1 MEERGVEEE
10 NGVGRGKDAMVL
22 LVSGGKEG
30 GKWVIPGGGV
40 EQNECAEEAARR
52 ELEEEAGVK
61 ARAVEVI
68 GLFQDDD
75 RKHRT
80 TVFLMEV
87 EEELSVW
94 EEGEHGR
101 RRIWLPLNVGAEVV
115 KLAHRPILNAVL
127 ARSPSH
133 VLQPQLQQA
142 SLNRYDMPYSP
153 QLMLDIGGVTNLMP
167 IVMIAHGWV
176 WTASCMGK
184 EYH

>member
-1 MEERGVEEE
+1 MLRSQGVHQSSLLDIITVDLVVLEAPNVVSRDADNLLSTLFGELVCAS
-10 NGVGRGKDAMVL
+10 GPRRGKDAMVL

-30 GKWVIPGGGV
+30 GKWVIPGGGI

-87 EEELSVW
+87 VEELSVW
-94 EEGEHGR
+94 QEGEHGR

-115 KLAHRPILNAVL
+115 KVAHRPILNAVL
-127 ARSPSH
+127 AR
-133 VLQPQLQQA
+133 
-142 SLNRYDMPYSP
+142 
-153 QLMLDIGGVTNLMP
+153 
-167 IVMIAHGWV
+167 
-176 WTASCMGK
+176 
-184 EYH
+184 

>member
-1 MEERGVEEE
+1 MFDREECKVSQIEDLCELGLLSE
-10 NGVGRGKDAMVL
+10 NNDPSIGRGKDAMVL

-127 ARSPSH
+127 AR
-133 VLQPQLQQA
+133 
-142 SLNRYDMPYSP
+142 
-153 QLMLDIGGVTNLMP
+153 
-167 IVMIAHGWV
+167 
-176 WTASCMGK
+176 
-184 EYH
+184 

>member
-1 MEERGVEEE
+1 MLAPWKAREGPRERLRDQDGYRIRAAGVCV
-10 NGVGRGKDAMVL
+10 NGHGKDAMVL

-61 ARAVEVI
+61 ARAVE
-68 GLFQDDD
+68 DDD

-115 KLAHRPILNAVL
+115 KVAHRPILNAVL
-127 ARSPSH
+127 AR
-133 VLQPQLQQA
+133 
-142 SLNRYDMPYSP
+142 
-153 QLMLDIGGVTNLMP
+153 
-167 IVMIAHGWV
+167 
-176 WTASCMGK
+176 
-184 EYH
+184 

>member
-1 MEERGVEEE
+1 
-10 NGVGRGKDAMVL
+10 MVL

-80 TVFLMEV
+80 AVFLMEV

-94 EEGEHGR
+94 EEVRTITFLVYLSSFQWVNMAGGEFGCR
-101 RRIWLPLNVGAEVV
+101 
-115 KLAHRPILNAVL
+115 
-127 ARSPSH
+127 
-133 VLQPQLQQA
+133 
-142 SLNRYDMPYSP
+142 
-153 QLMLDIGGVTNLMP
+153 
-167 IVMIAHGWV
+167 
-176 WTASCMGK
+176 
-184 EYH
+184 

>member
-1 MEERGVEEE
+1 MSTVSVVSRMLAPWKAREGPRERLRDEDGYRIRAAGVCV
-10 NGVGRGKDAMVL
+10 NGRGKDAMVL

-30 GKWVIPGGGV
+30 GKWVIPGGGI
-40 EQNECAEEAARR
+40 EKNECAEQAARR

-61 ARAVEVI
+61 ARTLELI

-115 KLAHRPILNAVL
+115 KVAHRPILNAVL
-127 ARSPSH
+127 AR
-133 VLQPQLQQA
+133 
-142 SLNRYDMPYSP
+142 
-153 QLMLDIGGVTNLMP
+153 
-167 IVMIAHGWV
+167 
-176 WTASCMGK
+176 
-184 EYH
+184 